1 VRKTTRRFVVARL
14 VFAVLALSV
23 ACRQTDAVP
32 AVSESSIT
40 VPPPTTPYTAVFLT
54 NGQVFFG
61 KLENLGSPYPV
72 LTSVYYVQTQMNQ
85 ETKEVKNTLLKRGSE
100 WHGPDRM
107 VLNAQHILFMEPV
120 TAKSTVATLIEE
132 LGKKSQ

>member
-1 VRKTTRRFVVARL
+1 VRKITRRFVVARL
-14 VFAVLALSV
+14 VFAVLAFSV
-23 ACRQTDAVP
+23 ACRPTDAVP

-72 LTSVYYVQTQMNQ
+72 LTNVYYVQTQMNQ

-132 LGKKSQ
+132 LGKKQ